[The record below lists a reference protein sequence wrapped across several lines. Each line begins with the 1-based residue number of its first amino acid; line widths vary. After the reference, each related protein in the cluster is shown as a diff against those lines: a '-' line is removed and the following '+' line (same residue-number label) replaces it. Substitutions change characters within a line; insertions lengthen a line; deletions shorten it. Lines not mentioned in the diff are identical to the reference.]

1 MAGALCI
8 VSEIVWTKCNM
19 GGKWVSSGFYKT
31 CSDDSTILKSIERKR
46 SFKKYLLLLMN
57 GKERFE

>member
-31 CSDDSTILKSIERKR
+31 RGDDSTVS
-46 SFKKYLLLLMN
+46 SKKYK
-57 GKERFE
+57 KEGIF